1 MKYIV
6 LYSWLLYY
14 GLMMIHLKDF
24 MYLWSFLL
32 VAVRGAD
39 LADVS
44 LNLMMS
50 RQRCVVAYSTS
61 VAVASTFF

>member
-6 LYSWLLYY
+6 LHSWLLYY